1 MSEIEFDVVIVGA
14 GHNALVAACYLGK
27 AGLKVAILEATGDI
41 GGASVSQKV
50 FPDFQARLSRYSYLV
65 SLLPDQIVSDLGLK
79 FQTISR
85 SVASFTPE
93 NKAGKDIGLLVSTGL
108 VGASK
113 SDFAKLTGSDS
124 EFEAWQKFY
133 ADVERIAKVIAPT
146 MLSKLPT
153 RSELKAQV
161 NHPIWEAI
169 IERPLGEVI
178 EAIFSDDLIRGVVLT
193 DGLIGTFADAHSMQS
208 NICFLYHLIG
218 NGTGEWKVPK
228 GGMGALVS
236 ELHEV
241 ASSVGVE
248 IFTDSRVTK
257 IERIDGSYVAST
269 ANGQAFSS
277 TFLLANFA
285 PQALAKIF
293 TDSRVTK
300 IERIDGSY
308 VASTANGQEFSSTFL
323 LANFAPQAL
332 ANIMRT
338 RPPASLDGSQ
348 VKINMLLTKLPRL
361 KSGVDPAQ
369 AFAGTF
375 HFDER
380 YSDLQKAF
388 AQAMVGQ
395 IPDRIP
401 AEMYCHTLSDP
412 SILAPELSALG
423 YQTLTLFGIHT
434 PAALFDKDHDG
445 VKKIILERLLS
456 QLNEYL
462 VDPIEECL
470 AVAKD
475 GSLCI
480 EIKSPLE
487 LEKDI
492 GLPRGNIFHKDLSM
506 PFREDG
512 TEPSWGVET
521 QFPNLFLCGAGA
533 IRGGGV
539 SGIPGHNAAAA
550 VLEQLKN
557 QKSIPLS
564 NKVVP

>member
-1 MSEIEFDVVIVGA
+1 
-14 GHNALVAACYLGK
+14 
-27 AGLKVAILEATGDI
+27 
-41 GGASVSQKV
+41 
-50 FPDFQARLSRYSYLV
+50 
-65 SLLPDQIVSDLGLK
+65 
-79 FQTISR
+79 
-85 SVASFTPE
+85 
-93 NKAGKDIGLLVSTGL
+93 
-108 VGASK
+108 
-113 SDFAKLTGSDS
+113 
-124 EFEAWQKFY
+124 
-133 ADVERIAKVIAPT
+133 
-146 MLSKLPT
+146 
-153 RSELKAQV
+153 
-161 NHPIWEAI
+161 
-169 IERPLGEVI
+169 
-178 EAIFSDDLIRGVVLT
+178 
-193 DGLIGTFADAHSMQS
+193 
-208 NICFLYHLIG
+208 
-218 NGTGEWKVPK
+218 
-228 GGMGALVS
+228 
-236 ELHEV
+236 
-241 ASSVGVE
+241 
-248 IFTDSRVTK
+248 
-257 IERIDGSYVAST
+257 
-269 ANGQAFSS
+269 
-277 TFLLANFA
+277 
-285 PQALAKIF
+285 
-293 TDSRVTK
+293 
-300 IERIDGSY
+300 
-308 VASTANGQEFSSTFL
+308 
-323 LANFAPQAL
+323 
-332 ANIMRT
+332 
-338 RPPASLDGSQ
+338 
-348 VKINMLLTKLPRL
+348 MLLTKLPRL

>member
-1 MSEIEFDVVIVGA
+1 MPVNKFDIVIVGA
-14 GHNALVAACYLGK
+14 GHNALVAACYLGR
-27 AGLKVAILEATGDI
+27 AGLRVAIIEANDAI
-41 GGASVSQKV
+41 GGASVSQRV
-50 FPDFQARLSRYSYLV
+50 FPDFDARLSRYSYLV
-65 SLLPDQIVSDLGLK
+65 SLLPDQIIKELGLK
-79 FQTISR
+79 FKTLAR

-93 NKAGKDIGLLVSTGL
+93 KQAGIDIGLLVNTGL

-124 EFEAWQKFY
+124 EFAAWQSFY
-133 ADVERIAKVIAPT
+133 GDVERIAKVIAPT

-153 RSELKAQV
+153 RSELKGQV
-161 NHPIWEAI
+161 NHPIWDEI

-178 EAIFSDDLIRGVVLT
+178 EAKFNNDLVRGVVLT
-193 DGLIGTFADAHSMQS
+193 DGLIGTFADAHEMQA

-218 NGTGEWKVPK
+218 NGTGEWKVPE
-228 GGMGALVS
+228 GGMGALVA

-241 ASSVGVE
+241 AISAGVE

-257 IERIDGSYVAST
+257 IERIDGNYIAST
-269 ANGQAFSS
+269 LSGNEFSG

-285 PQALAKIF
+285 PQALA
-293 TDSRVTK
+293 
-300 IERIDGSY
+300 
-308 VASTANGQEFSSTFL
+308 Q
-323 LANFAPQAL
+323 
-332 ANIMRT
+332 IMRT
-338 RPPASLDGSQ
+338 RPLASLDGSQ

-380 YSDLQKAF
+380 YSDLQSAFTQAKA
-388 AQAMVGQ
+388 GI

-412 SILAPELSALG
+412 SILSPELNALG
-423 YQTLTLFGIHT
+423 YQTLTLFGIHI
-434 PAALFDKDHDG
+434 PASLFDKDHDAT
-445 VKKIILERLLS
+445 KKIILERLLA

-462 VDPIEECL
+462 LDPIEECL

-475 GSLCI
+475 GSLCL

-550 VLEQLKN
+550 VLEQLSN
-557 QKSIPLS
+557 ELS
-564 NKVVP
+564 NKVAP

>member
-1 MSEIEFDVVIVGA
+1 MPENKFDVVIVGA

-27 AGLKVAILEATGDI
+27 AGLKVAILEATGAI

-50 FPDFQARLSRYSYLV
+50 FPDFDAHLSRYSYLV

-85 SVASFTPE
+85 AIASFTPE
-93 NKAGKDIGLLVSTGL
+93 KKSGNDIGLLVTTGL
-108 VGASK
+108 VGESK

-133 ADVERIAKVIAPT
+133 VDVERIAKVIAPT

-161 NHPIWEAI
+161 SHPIWEEI
-169 IERPLGEVI
+169 IERPLGRVI
-178 EAIFSDDLIRGVVLT
+178 EAKFSDDLVRGVVLT
-193 DGLIGTFADAHSMQS
+193 DGLIGTFADAHQMQS

-236 ELHEV
+236 ELREV
-241 ASSVGVE
+241 AISAGVE
-248 IFTDSRVTK
+248 IFTDSRVIK
-257 IERIDGSYVAST
+257 IDRIDGSYVAST
-269 ANGQAFSS
+269 
-277 TFLLANFA
+277 T
-285 PQALAKIF
+285 
-293 TDSRVTK
+293 
-300 IERIDGSY
+300 
-308 VASTANGQEFSSTFL
+308 NGQEFSSTFL
-323 LANFAPQAL
+323 LANFAPQVL

-338 RPPASLDGSQ
+338 KAPVSLDGSQ

-388 AQAMVGQ
+388 AQAKVGQ

-412 SILAPELSALG
+412 SILAPELIALG
-423 YQTLTLFGIHT
+423 YQTLTLFGIHI

-445 VKKIILERLLS
+445 VKKVILERLIS

-550 VLEQLKN
+550 VLEQLNN
-557 QKSIPLS
+557 QKIDPLS
-564 NKVVP
+564 NKVAP